1 MFSWSKDGDVYVTF
15 KDDDDLSEA
24 QYVIFDPTIEE
35 IEEEFFSG
43 SEHLKDVRGESITTV
58 GKSAFQECEKLRRVD
73 FPNLVEMGEMVCHGC
88 FKLASFNLGK
98 VRTIPKHA
106 FSYCKALRVMT
117 SQHVTTIEKSAF
129 EKCLIL
135 NFVDFPNVTSIGP
148 SAFNTTSLKSCK
160 FDNITVASKNA
171 FRNCSNLLE
180 IDLPQVKRIKRQCF
194 LGCVKLSSV
203 SAPVC
208 STLENFAFAQCNSLK
223 TASFPLVNDAMW
235 GCFENCR
242 FLVSISLPKV
252 STVSMYAF
260 FECSSLENVNF
271 PEVSKIHPSAFGECT
286 SLKRVEFPAATKVFV
301 GAFTDLDI
309 GSFPSLKALE
319 HLSFKT
325 TESSLRVLYLPS
337 LESLKMT
344 NLDEDGNN
352 VVIDGEI
359 DDTTPPTK
367 FPVLA
372 DLPDSFNPTPEE
384 VAEFTN
390 GKPIVFMYKSGRTV
404 GFNRPIISD
413 NLQVAELSLGRD
425 PDGFKK
431 TAESFLLALNRRAN
445 DEASSK
451 KRDSAG
457 NATDAVNLPR
467 LAVDKIVEFIK
478 PSFKIPQLSVRKLQQ
493 AGFDFIRFV
502 PRQPV
507 DSDDG
512 NRNRRRIALE

>member
-1 MFSWSKDGDVYVTF
+1 MFSWSKDGVVYVTF

-24 QYVIFDPTIEE
+24 QYVIFDPTTEKIEE
-35 IEEEFFSG
+35 DFFTG
-43 SEHLKDVRGESITTV
+43 LEHLKDVRGKSIRTV
-58 GKSAFQECEKLRRVD
+58 GKSAFQSCEKLRRVD
-73 FPNLVEMGEMVCHGC
+73 FPNLVEMGEMVCDGC
-88 FKLASFNLGK
+88 IKLASFNLGK
-98 VRTIPKHA
+98 VRTIPESA
-106 FSYCKALRVMT
+106 FGYCKALTVMS
-117 SQHVTTIEKSAF
+117 SQHVTTIDKSAF
-129 EKCLIL
+129 EQCLIL

-148 SAFNTTSLKSCK
+148 SAFDTTSLKSCK
-160 FDNITVASKNA
+160 FDNITVARSNA
-171 FRNCSNLLE
+171 FLNCTDLLE
-180 IDLPQVKRIKRQCF
+180 IDLPQVNSIEEKCF
-194 LGCVKLSSV
+194 LGCSNLSSV

-208 STLENFAFAQCNSLK
+208 LTLEEFAFAQCFTLE

-235 GCFENCR
+235 GCFSNCR
-242 FLVSISLPKV
+242 SLVSISLPKV
-252 STVSMYAF
+252 STVSTYSF

-271 PEVSKIHPSAFGECT
+271 PEVSEIHPRAFEECT
-286 SLKRVEFPAATKVFV
+286 LLKRVEFPAATKVFV
-301 GAFTDLDI
+301 GAFTDLDT

-337 LESLKMT
+337 LESFKMT
-344 NLDEDGNN
+344 NLDEDGND
-352 VVIDGEI
+352 VEIDGEI

-390 GKPIVFMYKSGRTV
+390 GKPVVFMYKSGRTV

-413 NLQVAELSLGRD
+413 NLQVAEISLGRD

-445 DEASSK
+445 DETSSK
-451 KRDSAG
+451 KRDSTG

-467 LAVDKIVEFIK
+467 LAVDKIVEYIK
-478 PSFKIPQLSVRKLQQ
+478 PSFKIPQLSVTKLQQ
-493 AGFDFIRFV
+493 AGFDFVKFV